1 MSKKI
6 SIVIPVYNGGQYLKR
21 CIDSICDQTYTDWE
35 IIAIDDGSS
44 DDSLEI
50 LEECKKYIKDKLTII
65 TQENR
70 GVART
75 RNRGIEVSQGDYL
88 MFIDN
93 DDYVDRDYFE
103 NYLAVIEKEDCD
115 CVIGGF
121 RREDDQGKVT
131 KRFVP
136 DTMWSVCTAD
146 LVPWAR
152 IFKRK
157 FIVDNRILFL
167 DNAIGEDIYFN
178 FKLFSFTKN
187 IAIINNTSYVWF
199 YNSGSVS
206 NVNQRGLKDVQA
218 FVHLLDEI
226 WKVAGDD
233 RLVKTWLLRYVIWY
247 LLYSGKYAAP
257 DKFAEADKVL
267 FEWLESHDI
276 TWKYVKTLCL
286 SRDGMAVMRIAAPVY
301 MCIHNNILFN
311 LFLKVYCGKE

>member
-6 SIVIPVYNGGQYLKR
+6 SIVIPVYNAGRYLKR
-21 CIDSICDQTYTDWE
+21 CIDSIWNQTYTDWE

-50 LEECKKYIKDKLTII
+50 LEECKKYIKDKLII
-65 TQENR
+65 ISQENR

-93 DDYVDRDYFE
+93 DDYIDRDYLE
-103 NYLAVIEKEDCD
+103 SYVDVIERENCD

-121 RREDDQGKVT
+121 RREDEQGKVT

-157 FIVDNRILFL
+157 FIADNRILFL

-178 FKLFSFTKN
+178 FKLFSLTRN
-187 IAIINNTSYVWF
+187 IAIINNTGYVWF
-199 YNSGSVS
+199 FNSGSVS
-206 NVNQRGLKDVQA
+206 NVNQRGLKDVKA

-226 WKVAGDD
+226 WKVAGEDD
-233 RLVKTWLLRYVIWY
+233 MVKAWLLRYVIWY
-247 LLYSGKYAAP
+247 LLYSGKYADP
-257 DKFAEADKVL
+257 GKFAEADKVL
-267 FEWLESHDI
+267 FAWLKRHDI
-276 TWKYVKTLCL
+276 TWRYTKTVCL
-286 SRDGMAVMRIAAPVY
+286 SADGMTVMSVAAPVY
-301 MCIHNNILFN
+301 MCIHRNVLFK
-311 LFLKVYCGKE
+311 LFLRVYCKKR

>member
-6 SIVIPVYNGGQYLKR
+6 SIVIPVYNAGRYLKR
-21 CIDSICDQTYTDWE
+21 CIDSIWAQTYTDWE

-50 LEECKKYIKDKLTII
+50 LAECKEYIKDKLII
-65 TQENR
+65 ISQENR

-75 RNRGIEVSQGDYL
+75 RNRGIDVSRGDYL

-93 DDYVDRDYFE
+93 DDYIDRDYLE
-103 NYLAVIEKEDCD
+103 SYVEVIDREDCD

-121 RREDDQGKVT
+121 RREDEQGKVT

-136 DTMWSVCTAD
+136 YDMWSVCTAD

-157 FIVDNRILFL
+157 FIADNRILFL

-178 FKLFSFTKN
+178 FKIFSLTQN
-187 IAIINNTSYVWF
+187 IAIINNTGYVWF
-199 YNSGSVS
+199 FNSGSVS
-206 NVNQRGLKDVQA
+206 NVNQRGLKYVQA

-226 WKVAGDD
+226 WSVAGDD
-233 RLVKTWLLRYVIWY
+233 NLVKAWLLRYVIWY

-257 DKFAEADKVL
+257 GKFTEADRIL
-267 FEWLESHDI
+267 FAWLKRHGI
-276 TWKYVKTLCL
+276 TWRYTKTVCM
-286 SRDGMAVMRIAAPVY
+286 SRDGMTAMRIAAPVY
-301 MCIHNNILFN
+301 MFIHNNILLK
-311 LFLKVYCGKE
+311 LFLWVYCRK